1 MASPR
6 LDQLVVQVLS
16 GGDAPTSMHLL
27 RQQGAVGAEAVREL
41 LAQGTERVQSEPVAA
56 ERLLEVSRQLS
67 VEAGAPDVAPAA
79 TYLLARLRLNEGR
92 PDAALD
98 LIAEARR
105 GWDDLGRPLDSLRTE
120 LGRMYALDELG
131 LHAEAVDAAQAVL
144 RELDRL
150 APRLGQTDEGQASW
164 LRAAALE
171 NLGVALGL
179 TGQHD
184 RALAAY
190 SDAQA
195 IHDEAGSD
203 DDAARISCNRGV
215 ELVAL
220 GRPAEAVE
228 ALEEASAR
236 WAALGDHLGRATSE
250 ANAMEAELLLGAY
263 ARALS
268 RYEGASAQL
277 STLGAWPELCR
288 LQLAAVR
295 AYAAL
300 NLLDEGREV
309 LVEVTN
315 RLRTLGLRHDEAGAD
330 WLTSVVSLRLGLADE
345 ALAAADR
352 AVVGAR
358 EVHDPS
364 LQVRALLARSEAL
377 AASGETGPAREA
389 ADAALSLVAT
399 GRWPTEEVQ
408 ARLHL
413 AQLVGVGDVE
423 RATHVE
429 AAAVLAEEL
438 GLAPLLYPARL
449 ELARSLRRRGA
460 SEAARRS
467 LVAAVDVVEQ
477 LRWLVPNGLVR
488 TSFFQH
494 RTEAHAE
501 LIGLTLAEDPGAG
514 LNAYLV
520 AERAKARTL
529 SDVLAGALTHDDGAA
544 AEVVGPGDQGGHDN
558 PAWGAGGAP
567 AVPTADD
574 QVVEY
579 HLVDG
584 QFVAFVWRDGE
595 LRVVSGLGSAA
606 EVAAL
611 VSRWD
616 VQLRRRQLSNGVA
629 TRHLDRLR
637 VSAERVLHDLWRLV
651 FRPVEALLEPARRD
665 VLVVPHGPLHGIPFH
680 ALASPGGPLGAR
692 WDVTVAASFD
702 VADRMRRRGPRA
714 PSGQSLVVGVPDE
727 RAPAMAVEAQT
738 VADCLGPAQLLL
750 GAEATVDAVWRAA
763 PHSDVIHLACHGVHR
778 PASPL
783 FSSLRLAD
791 RSITARDVLDL
802 ELRQPLVVLSACESG
817 RQGGAGRL
825 DEAVGFAHSFL
836 LAGAGAVVASLWLAD
851 DTVTA
856 ELMSSFYQAL
866 ERLPPAQALGA
877 AQAAVAERH
886 PHPADWAAFVFYG
899 PAPAPPAAR
908 GLATRPS

>member
-1 MASPR
+1 M
-6 LDQLVVQVLS
+6 
-16 GGDAPTSMHLL
+16 L
-27 RQQGAVGAEAVREL
+27 RQQGGVEAETVREL
-41 LAQGTERVQSEPVAA
+41 LAQGTGLVQSEPAAA
-56 ERLLEVSRQLS
+56 ERLLEVSRLLS
-67 VEAGAPDVAPAA
+67 QEAGAPDVAPAA

-144 RELDRL
+144 VELDRL
-150 APRLGQTDEGQASW
+150 APLLGRNEQGQASW
-164 LRAAALE
+164 LRAATLE

-179 TGQHD
+179 TGRHD
-184 RALAAY
+184 QALAAY

-228 ALEEASAR
+228 ALEAASAR

-263 ARALS
+263 ASALR
-268 RYEGASAQL
+268 RYERAQAQL
-277 STLGAWPELCR
+277 VALGAWPELCR

-295 AYAAL
+295 ACAAL

-309 LVEVTN
+309 LVEVVN
-315 RLRTLGLRHDEAGAD
+315 RLRKLGLRHDEAVAD
-330 WLTSVVSLRLGLADE
+330 WLTSVVSLRLGLVE
-345 ALAAADR
+345 RALAAADR
-352 AVVGAR
+352 AIAGAR

-377 AASGETGPAREA
+377 AASGETDPAREA
-389 ADAALSLVAT
+389 AEAALSLGAT

-413 AQLVGVGDVE
+413 AQLVDVGDAE
-423 RATHVE
+423 RAAHVE

-460 SEAARRS
+460 TAAARRS
-467 LVAAVDVVEQ
+467 LIAAVDVVEQ

-514 LNAYLV
+514 LDAYLV

-529 SDVLAGALTHDDGAA
+529 SDVLAGALTHDDAGAGF
-544 AEVVGPGDQGGHDN
+544 VGPVEGGRSDW
-558 PAWGAGGAP
+558 PGWEVAGAP
-567 AVPTADD
+567 AVPAMGD

-584 QFVAFVWRDGE
+584 HFLAFVWRDGE
-595 LRVVSGLGSAA
+595 LRVVTGLGTDR

-611 VSRWD
+611 LSRWD
-616 VQLRRRQLSNGVA
+616 VQLRRRQLGNGVA
-629 TRHLDRLR
+629 FRHLDRLR

-651 FRPVEALLEPARRD
+651 FRPVEALLDPARRD
-665 VLVVPHGPLHGIPFH
+665 VLVVPHGPLHGVPFH
-680 ALASPGGPLGAR
+680 ALASPDGPLGAR

-702 VADRMRRRGPRA
+702 VADRMRPRGTGEPGGR
-714 PSGQSLVVGVPDE
+714 SLVVGVPDE
-727 RAPAMAVEAQT
+727 RAPAMAAEAQA
-738 VADCLGPAQLLL
+738 VADLLGPAQLLL
-750 GAEATVDAVWRAA
+750 GGDATVDAVWSAA
-763 PHSDVIHLACHGVHR
+763 PRSDVIHLACHGVHR

-856 ELMSSFYQAL
+856 ELMALFYQAL

-877 AQAAVAERH
+877 AQAAVAARH

-899 PAPAPPAAR
+899 PAPAPPPAR
-908 GLATRPS
+908 NRASGLS